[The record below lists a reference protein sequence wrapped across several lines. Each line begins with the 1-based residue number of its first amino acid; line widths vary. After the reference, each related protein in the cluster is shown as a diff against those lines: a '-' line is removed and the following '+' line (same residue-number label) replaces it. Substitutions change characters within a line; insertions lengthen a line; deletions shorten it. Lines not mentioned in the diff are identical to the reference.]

1 MKNNQKME
9 DGKLHKLS
17 MVERLKSIIRGSIG
31 NLIEWY
37 DWYAYAAFSIYFAK
51 SFFPNSSLTAQ
62 LLNTSAIFA
71 VGFFMRPIGGWLMGS
86 YADRKGRKNALIA
99 SVMLMC
105 LGSLI
110 IAVTPS
116 YNSIGIA
123 APCLLV
129 FARLLQ
135 GLSVGGE
142 YASSATYLS
151 EMATKENRGFFS
163 SFQYVTLIAGQLV
176 ALLLLILL
184 QQVFLTTEQLESFGW
199 RIPFVVGALLSIVA
213 LYLRYGMQETE
224 SFLESKKKQKDTNLL
239 KLLLKYPK
247 EIAVVVGLT
256 MGGTVAFYT
265 YSTYMQK
272 YLVNTVGFTKSS
284 STLIS
289 AGTLFFFMLLQPLVG
304 SVSDKIGR
312 RPILI
317 SFGVLGT
324 IFTVPIL
331 SALNHV
337 GTHSGAFIL
346 IMAALI
352 IVSGY
357 TSINAVVKAEL
368 FPVEIRTLG
377 VGLPYAI
384 TVSIFG
390 GTAEYVALWFKD
402 KGMESGFYW
411 YVTGCIACSLLVY
424 IFMQDTKDCSTI
436 DRDDSSDSDGK
447 QRVIKA
453 KLGSFVKKG
462 FTRSYG
468 SDL

>member
-1 MKNNQKME
+1 MKGICNMDNKVYKQ
-9 DGKLHKLS
+9 LT
-17 MVERLKSIIRGSIG
+17 MVDRLKSIVRGSIG

-37 DWYAYAAFSIYFAK
+37 DWYAYAAFSIYFAH
-51 SFFPNSSLTAQ
+51 SFFPNSSQTAQ

-86 YADRKGRKNALIA
+86 YADKNGRKKALIM

-105 LGSLI
+105 FGSLI
-110 IAVTPS
+110 IAVTPT
-116 YNSIGIA
+116 YESIGVA
-123 APCLLV
+123 APVLLV
-129 FARLLQ
+129 VARLLQ

-151 EMATKENRGFFS
+151 EMATKNHRGFFS

-184 QQVFLTTEQLESFGW
+184 QQFLLTTEQLEAWGW
-199 RIPFVVGALLSIVA
+199 RIPFIVGALLSIVA

-224 SFLESKKKQKDTNLL
+224 AFLEKKKSKNNENLM
-239 KLLLKYPK
+239 KILLRYPK

-256 MGGTVAFYT
+256 MGGTIAFYT

-272 YLVNTVGFTKSS
+272 YLVNSVGFTKNTA
-284 STLIS
+284 TLVS
-289 AGTLFFFMLLQPLVG
+289 AATLFFFMLIQPLIG
-304 SVSDKIGR
+304 TISDRIGR
-312 RPILI
+312 RPLLI
-317 SFGVLGT
+317 GFGVLGT

-331 SALNHV
+331 SSLNHI
-337 GTHSGAFIL
+337 HSPYQAFFL
-346 IMAALI
+346 IMAALL

-390 GTAEYVALWFKD
+390 GTAEYVALWFKEV
-402 KGMESGFYW
+402 GLESGFYW
-411 YVTGCIACSLLVY
+411 YVTGCIACSLIVY
-424 IFMQDTKDCSTI
+424 IFMKDTKDLSTI
-436 DRDDSSDSDGK
+436 DTESIHVEPK
-447 QRVIKA
+447 
-453 KLGSFVKKG
+453 
-462 FTRSYG
+462 
-468 SDL
+468 

>member
-51 SFFPNSSLTAQ
+51 SFFPNTSLTAQ

-184 QQVFLTTEQLESFGW
+184 Q
-199 RIPFVVGALLSIVA
+199 
-213 LYLRYGMQETE
+213 
-224 SFLESKKKQKDTNLL
+224 
-239 KLLLKYPK
+239 
-247 EIAVVVGLT
+247 
-256 MGGTVAFYT
+256 
-265 YSTYMQK
+265 
-272 YLVNTVGFTKSS
+272 
-284 STLIS
+284 
-289 AGTLFFFMLLQPLVG
+289 
-304 SVSDKIGR
+304 
-312 RPILI
+312 
-317 SFGVLGT
+317 
-324 IFTVPIL
+324 
-331 SALNHV
+331 
-337 GTHSGAFIL
+337 
-346 IMAALI
+346 
-352 IVSGY
+352 
-357 TSINAVVKAEL
+357 
-368 FPVEIRTLG
+368 
-377 VGLPYAI
+377 
-384 TVSIFG
+384 
-390 GTAEYVALWFKD
+390 
-402 KGMESGFYW
+402 
-411 YVTGCIACSLLVY
+411 
-424 IFMQDTKDCSTI
+424 
-436 DRDDSSDSDGK
+436 
-447 QRVIKA
+447 
-453 KLGSFVKKG
+453 
-462 FTRSYG
+462 
-468 SDL
+468 